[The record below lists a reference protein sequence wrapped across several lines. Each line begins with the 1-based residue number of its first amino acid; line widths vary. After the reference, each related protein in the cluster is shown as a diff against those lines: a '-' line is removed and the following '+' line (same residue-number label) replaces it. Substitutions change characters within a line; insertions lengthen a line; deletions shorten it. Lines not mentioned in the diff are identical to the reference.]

1 MSQHSATLRRRR
13 RYSLVLAIGL
23 GVIAAAYVLLCILIV
38 RTPPSR
44 ELTFEQRPEAAG
56 PPLQVYAEVLSVDP
70 VRSSLELLLDFATES
85 NRLGTRFAGP
95 ADRDMV
101 VRISD
106 GATEQRVLLRRGQP
120 MIPAPVSLDI
130 GEGTVE
136 NYPFDRY
143 AAQLAIAAY
152 EGSDLASATVI
163 PLHVTI
169 WDRLAAWD
177 IGVVKAQAEADRVGI
192 SLNFRV
198 RRPDLH
204 LIFATTLYAAMAL
217 MAIIALTAGSLLFL
231 GVRRVDT
238 TLAAVLGTMVFSL
251 PALRNIMPGGPPL
264 GVRADS
270 FVFLWSELAVVI
282 GLALVVA
289 TWARRGEAR

>member
-1 MSQHSATLRRRR
+1 MSQHSATLSRRRR
-13 RYSLVLAIGL
+13 HALALATGLAVVAASYLLVCL
-23 GVIAAAYVLLCILIV
+23 LIV
-38 RTPPSR
+38 RAPPSQ
-44 ELTFEQRPEAAG
+44 ELNFEQPAGAGRP
-56 PPLQVYAEVLSVDP
+56 LRLYAEVLSVDP
-70 VRSSLELLLDFATES
+70 VRATVELRLDFATES
-85 NRLGTRFAGP
+85 NPLGTRFAGA

-106 GATEQRVLLRRGQP
+106 GDAEQRILLRRGQQ
-120 MIPAPVSLDI
+120 MIPAPVTLDI
-130 GEGTVE
+130 GEGTID

-143 AAQLAIAAY
+143 AARLMIAAY
-152 EGSDLASATVI
+152 EGSDPASANVI
-163 PLHVTI
+163 PLRLTI

-177 IGVVKAQAEADRVGI
+177 IGVAEAQAQADRVGI
-192 SLNFRV
+192 SLVFRV

-204 LIFATTLYAAMAL
+204 LMFATTLYAVMAL
-217 MAIIALTAGSLLFL
+217 MAVIALAVGALLLL
-231 GVRRVDT
+231 GIRHVET

-289 TWARRGEAR
+289 TWARRG